1 MTATNEATVPRTTGT
16 TMSVIATETVATTN
30 VNDAAAMMM
39 RPTNESANAN
49 ANATGPGRLRSMTEG
64 DYNERLCA

>member
-49 ANATGPGRLRSMTEG
+49 ATGPGRLRSMTEG